1 MSAFFTCLNV
11 FALDSLST
19 QVLDSSKKFDKWQFT
34 GPLPRH
40 SDSLAVGWEWGICI
54 LKCTSGNS
62 GAG

>member
-34 GPLPRH
+34 GPLPYYFISH
-40 SDSLAVGWEWGICI
+40 SI
-54 LKCTSGNS
+54 LLNDLVTDIYMYMN
-62 GAG
+62 